1 MSENRDIKFTQS
13 KLEQE
18 AQQQVNPK
26 QNQAASEFSPEQV
39 SSPELVNNSEA
50 KNNLEHAPQ
59 TESQPEP
66 TLANHQPINHQK
78 WQGFDQVPLDP
89 VHTNHYT
96 QVNTESLIFT
106 CLLLVVASL
115 VIILPGDFYP
125 AKVLG
130 VSLAALL
137 IISVVSYVRYQH
149 AKSLAYAVCEHEL
162 IMQQGF
168 WWVKRTSLPY
178 SRLQHVSLSHGPLER
193 HFNLATLKCFSAG
206 SGSAEIELP
215 GIEQQTAENL
225 RQHLLNQAAKANPAA
240 APEATDSTP
249 EQQITALTQTPMKE
263 NRHDDS

>member
-1 MSENRDIKFTQS
+1 MSENRDIKFTQN

-26 QNQAASEFSPEQV
+26 QNQAAPEFSPEPV
-39 SSPELVNNSEA
+39 NSPEPINSPET
-50 KNNLEHAPQ
+50 KNDLEPAPE
-59 TESQPEP
+59 TEQQPKQI
-66 TLANHQPINHQK
+66 LANHQPIKHQN

-89 VHTNHYT
+89 VHANHYT
-96 QVNTESLIFT
+96 QVNTESLIFS
-106 CLLLVVASL
+106 CILLVVASL

-125 AKVLG
+125 AKIIG

-225 RQHLLNQAAKANPAA
+225 RQHLLNQAAKANPTA
-240 APEATDSTP
+240 APEATDSTH
-249 EQQITALTQTPMKE
+249 EQQTAALTQTPMKE